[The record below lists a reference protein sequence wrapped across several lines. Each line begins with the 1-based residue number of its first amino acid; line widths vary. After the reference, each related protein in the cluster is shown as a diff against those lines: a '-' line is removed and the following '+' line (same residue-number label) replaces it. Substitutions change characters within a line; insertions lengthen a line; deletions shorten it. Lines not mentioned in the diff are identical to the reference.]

1 MAPDIYKKPVFDEL
15 ADIVDEHIEWFGH
28 LCVAVAYAND
38 RNTTHGAVMPESFEL
53 WFKKTAALNIFPE
66 TSMTSLASLH
76 DELARH
82 CEMTLQKV
90 HAGTKPE
97 LKAFEDVKQL
107 FDGFIIR
114 LLRLEREEGFDESGI
129 DEKTSMRSASL
140 MLPDMKKEMERVARQ
155 GKPFTL
161 VCCRID
167 NFKGIDDNANALG
180 IVSKHIKRC
189 LRSFDD
195 AYYLEKGVF
204 MLSLKQSDV
213 FGAQAATMRLQQ
225 GLRGDS
231 DNKEGISMSYCIA
244 EPVPEDDVKALID
257 NMKDD
262 LARYEGESD
271 IVLKF
276 LEVSPLQRY
285 IDAIS

>member
-1 MAPDIYKKPVFDEL
+1 MSPDIQTKPIFEEL
-15 ADIVDEHIEWFGH
+15 ANIIDEHIEWFGH

-38 RNTTHGAVMPESFEL
+38 RNTTHGAVMPDSFGVWLE
-53 WFKKTAALNIFPE
+53 KIRVSKTFPK
-66 TSMTSLASLH
+66 TSIQTLAELH
-76 DELARH
+76 DDLGRH

-90 HAGTKPE
+90 HTGSKPE
-97 LKAFEDVKQL
+97 LKAFEDFKQI

-129 DEKTSMRSASL
+129 NAQTNMRSEEF

-161 VCCRID
+161 VYTRV
-167 NFKGIDDNANALG
+167 DDFESISDKVSALQL
-180 IVSKHIKRC
+180 VSKHIKRC

-195 AYYLEKGVF
+195 AYYLENGQFV
-204 MLSLKQSDV
+204 LSLKQSDI

-225 GLRGDS
+225 GLRGDDS
-231 DNKEGISMSYCIA
+231 NNGVSMSFCIA
-244 EPVPEDDVKALID
+244 EPVPEDDIEALIG
-257 NMKDD
+257 NMRDD
-262 LARYEGESD
+262 LAKYDTERD

-285 IDAIS
+285 IEAIG